1 MPRPFLTIARILV
14 ISSLSTLPLILS
26 GCGVTACH
34 EVKLVDYSSGFT
46 SSGLSLT
53 GYTALSGNVLQLT
66 NGRKFE
72 TGSAWAAAF
81 PVWSF
86 TSDFTFQLIDP
97 TADGITFTIQN
108 TGAHAIGA
116 YGGGLGYQGIGK
128 SVAIKFDLWNN
139 DGEGINSTGVYLNGA
154 MPSVPAI
161 DLTGTGIDL
170 HSGDVMQVHV
180 EYTNPALSYTIT
192 DTVTGAAVTETS
204 TVDIPTVVGSDYAY
218 VGFTGGTGGS
228 VATQNI
234 LTWTYTFI
242 NQGSQQTCQAT
253 SK

>member
-1 MPRPFLTIARILV
+1 MPRPFLTIARILLT
-14 ISSLSTLPLILS
+14 SSASALPIILS
-26 GCGVTACH
+26 GCGTTACH
-34 EVKLVDYSSGFT
+34 EVNLIDYSSGFT

-53 GYTALSGNVLQLT
+53 GSTALNGNVLQLT
-66 NGRKFE
+66 DGGRFE
-72 TGSAWAAAF
+72 ASSAWVAEM

-86 TSDFTFQLIDP
+86 TSDFTFQLINP

-108 TGAHAIGA
+108 AGSHAIGA
-116 YGGGLGYQGIGK
+116 YGGGLAYQGIGK

-170 HSGDVMQVHV
+170 HSGHVMQVHV
-180 EYTNPALSYTIT
+180 AYYNGTLSYTIT
-192 DTVTGAAVTETS
+192 DTVTGAAVTETA
-204 TVDIPTVVGSDYAY
+204 TVNIPTVVGSDYAY

-228 VATQNI
+228 TATQDI